1 MLNGSKVAVDM
12 LDCVNLGESAG
23 RDMELI
29 DDARTGRDLY
39 VGPGLELGWVQ
50 NLVLS

>member
-12 LDCVNLGESAG
+12 LDCVNLGESVG
-23 RDMELI
+23 RDMEPI